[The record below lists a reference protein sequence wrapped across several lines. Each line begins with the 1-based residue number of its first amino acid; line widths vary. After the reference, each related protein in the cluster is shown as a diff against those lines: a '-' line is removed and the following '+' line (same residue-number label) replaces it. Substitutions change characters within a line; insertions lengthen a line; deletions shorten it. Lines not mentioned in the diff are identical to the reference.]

1 MLLIDRNTLLLLDL
15 SLYIP
20 DCVIWI
26 NSQLDSFSRIDV
38 DENLYAR
45 PCKQKESGSW
55 LNVVVGEDLGILKF
69 LAFKA
74 KMLLIKLY
82 AL

>member
-1 MLLIDRNTLLLLDL
+1 MLLIDWNILLLLDL

-26 NSQLDSFSRIDV
+26 NSQFESLSGIDV
-38 DENLYAR
+38 DENLYAW
-45 PCKQKESGSW
+45 PCKQKEGGSW
-55 LNVVVGEDLGILKF
+55 LNVVVGEDLAILKF
-69 LAFKA
+69 LTFKA
-74 KMLLIKLY
+74 KMLLIKLD